1 MSSDLGKNINITI
14 FGQSHSEGI
23 GVVITGLPAGEKIDF
38 DQVQAFLDRRAPG
51 KSGISTARRETD
63 IPQIQSGILNDTT
76 CGAPLC
82 AVFQNN
88 DTRSGDYENTRFVP
102 RPGHADFPAFVK
114 YKGFQDIRGGGHFSA
129 RLTVGLCF
137 AGAICMQLLER
148 RGVLVGAHIL
158 SVADVFDEYFPA
170 VGLNS
175 DILLASSKKIL
186 PVLDDG
192 AGERMKEK
200 ILEAKRDCDSV
211 GGIVECAA
219 IGLPAGLGDTIF
231 GSVEGRLSQ
240 AVFGIPAVKGIEFGA
255 GFSASSMRGSQNN
268 DEYYYDGA
276 LVRTVTNNHGGIL
289 GGLTTGMPVI
299 FRAAFKPTP
308 SIAKKQAS
316 VDLIKGENTCLE
328 IKGRHDP
335 CVVPRAVPCVEAAA
349 AVTLLDL
356 LLDKSESY

>member
-1 MSSDLGKNINITI
+1 
-14 FGQSHSEGI
+14 
-23 GVVITGLPAGEKIDF
+23 
-38 DQVQAFLDRRAPG
+38 
-51 KSGISTARRETD
+51 
-63 IPQIQSGILNDTT
+63 
-76 CGAPLC
+76 
-82 AVFQNN
+82 
-88 DTRSGDYENTRFVP
+88 
-102 RPGHADFPAFVK
+102 
-114 YKGFQDIRGGGHFSA
+114 
-129 RLTVGLCF
+129 
-137 AGAICMQLLER
+137 MQLLER